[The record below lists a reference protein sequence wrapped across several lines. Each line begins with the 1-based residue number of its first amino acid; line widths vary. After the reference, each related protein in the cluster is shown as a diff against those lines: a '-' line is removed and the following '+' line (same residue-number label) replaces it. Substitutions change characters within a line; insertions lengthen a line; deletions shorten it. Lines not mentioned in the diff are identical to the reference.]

1 MNILITG
8 ITGYFGSQ
16 LAREFSQLG
25 QIHGLKRKTSQTD
38 LLKDAALSVQWH
50 EGDVT
55 DMDSLL
61 DALKSIDLVIHAAG
75 MVSFSAKDEDH
86 LYKINSEGTANVVNA
101 MLATGVKRLV
111 HVSSIAAIGRTS
123 EVMEYDEN
131 FKWVDSP
138 LNSGYALS
146 KYWGELEVWRAE
158 QEGLETLVVNPS
170 VLLGKASY
178 EKSSG
183 SIYQYVLKGNLFF
196 PKGNINYIDVR
207 DAAAITRLLVEK
219 NAWGDRFILN
229 REGKTYGEFFAQ
241 VAKTFEV
248 KAPSVQISNVLL
260 KVVLPV
266 IGLLRGLGLSKSQL
280 NRQLAVNAQRKI
292 YYSNAKVQSLLG
304 FEYRTL
310 QDTLDWS
317 KQP

>member
-101 MLATGVKRLV
+101 MLTAGADYGRSTVGAGFGLAWFVDCQGFHFVCPLRCWPRRAARIPCLARL
-111 HVSSIAAIGRTS
+111 IA
-123 EVMEYDEN
+123 
-131 FKWVDSP
+131 
-138 LNSGYALS
+138 
-146 KYWGELEVWRAE
+146 
-158 QEGLETLVVNPS
+158 
-170 VLLGKASY
+170 
-178 EKSSG
+178 
-183 SIYQYVLKGNLFF
+183 
-196 PKGNINYIDVR
+196 
-207 DAAAITRLLVEK
+207 
-219 NAWGDRFILN
+219 
-229 REGKTYGEFFAQ
+229 
-241 VAKTFEV
+241 
-248 KAPSVQISNVLL
+248 
-260 KVVLPV
+260 
-266 IGLLRGLGLSKSQL
+266 
-280 NRQLAVNAQRKI
+280 
-292 YYSNAKVQSLLG
+292 
-304 FEYRTL
+304 
-310 QDTLDWS
+310 
-317 KQP
+317 

>member
-16 LAREFSQLG
+16 LAKEFSQLG
-25 QIHGLKRKTSQTD
+25 KIHGIKRGNSNLD
-38 LLKDAALSVQWH
+38 LLKDADFFVQWH
-50 EGDVT
+50 EGDIT
-55 DMDSLL
+55 DTDSLL
-61 DALKSIDLVIHAAG
+61 DAMKDIDLVIHAAG
-75 MVSFSAKDEDH
+75 MVSFASKDEDL

-101 MLATGVKRLV
+101 MLSAGVPKLV
-111 HVSSIAAIGRTS
+111 YVSSIAAIGRTS
-123 EVMEYDEN
+123 EVKEYDEN

-158 QEGLETLVVNPS
+158 QEGLETLVINPS
-170 VLLGKASY
+170 VILGKANY

-183 SIYQYVLKGNLFF
+183 SIYQYVLKGNLFY

-219 NAWGDRFILN
+219 NAWGERFILN
-229 REGKTYGEFFAQ
+229 KEGKSYREFF
-241 VAKTFEV
+241 VLLAKIFET
-248 KAPSVQISNVLL
+248 KAPSIRISNTLL
-260 KVVLPV
+260 KIVLPV
-266 IGLLRGLGLSKSQL
+266 ISLLRGLRLSNSPL
-280 NRQLAVNAQRKI
+280 NRQLAVNAQRNC
-292 YYSNAKVQSLLG
+292 YYSNAKVQALLHYQYHSL
-304 FEYRTL
+304 E
-310 QDTLDWS
+310 DTLKWA

>member
-16 LAREFSQLG
+16 LAKEFSQLG
-25 QIHGLKRKTSQTD
+25 KIHGIKRGNSNLN
-38 LLKDAALSVQWH
+38 LLKDADLFVQWH
-50 EGDVT
+50 EGDIT
-55 DMDSLL
+55 DTDSLL
-61 DALKSIDLVIHAAG
+61 DAMKDIDLVIHAAG
-75 MVSFSAKDEDH
+75 MVSFASKDEDL

-101 MLATGVKRLV
+101 MLSAGVPKLV
-111 HVSSIAAIGRTS
+111 YVSSIAAIGRTS
-123 EVMEYDEN
+123 EVKEYDEN

-158 QEGLETLVVNPS
+158 QEGLETLVINPS
-170 VLLGKASY
+170 VILGKANY

-183 SIYQYVLKGNLFF
+183 SIYQYVLKGNLFY

-219 NAWGDRFILN
+219 NAWGERFILN
-229 REGKTYGEFFAQ
+229 KEGKSYREFFALL
-241 VAKTFEV
+241 AKIFET
-248 KAPSVQISNVLL
+248 KAPSIRISNTLL
-260 KVVLPV
+260 KIVLPV
-266 IGLLRGLGLSKSQL
+266 ISLLRGLRLSNSPL
-280 NRQLAVNAQRKI
+280 NRQLAVNAQRNC
-292 YYSNAKVQSLLG
+292 YYSNAKVQALLHYQYHSL
-304 FEYRTL
+304 E
-310 QDTLDWS
+310 DTLKWA